1 MSTFRENFAPLR
13 CPKKMFTE
21 QSCCFADGL
30 SGYFLSVDGG
40 GHGGVLTQ

>member
-1 MSTFRENFAPLR
+1 
-13 CPKKMFTE
+13 MFTE

-40 GHGGVLTQ
+40 GHGGVTNAVTSIAGDCCANG